1 MSAIVFELSG
11 SGGAES
17 TPPLLS
23 PAAGHVLSSVKCGI
37 SLSHHQKMRMN
48 TEWEDVKGAKI
59 DYKTIGCIS
68 HKKTQK

>member
-17 TPPLLS
+17 TPTPS

-37 SLSHHQKMRMN
+37 SLSHQKMRMN
-48 TEWEDVKGAKI
+48 TEWENVKGAKI